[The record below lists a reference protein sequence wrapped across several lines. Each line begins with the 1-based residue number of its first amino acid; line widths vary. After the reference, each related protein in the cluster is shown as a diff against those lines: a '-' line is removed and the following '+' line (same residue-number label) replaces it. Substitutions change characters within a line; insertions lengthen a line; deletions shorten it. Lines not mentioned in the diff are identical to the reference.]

1 MSILVLFDVA
11 LTLLQGR
18 TKGQIG
24 HLLHFLMP
32 GIFLVGLLFVKGGT
46 FALIS
51 LSLMLGGR
59 LYATKGGRGNTSF
72 RWGSVFTMVL
82 QCFLTI
88 PVIDGSL
95 GS

>member
-32 GIFLVGLLFVKGGT
+32 GIFLIGLLVVRGGT

-51 LSLMLGGR
+51 LSLMLGAWR
-59 LYATKGGRGNTSF
+59 QA
-72 RWGSVFTMVL
+72 
-82 QCFLTI
+82 
-88 PVIDGSL
+88 
-95 GS
+95 

>member
-24 HLLHFLMP
+24 HLLHFFMP
-32 GIFLVGLLFVKGGT
+32 GIFLVGLLFVSGGT

-72 RWGSVFTMVL
+72 TQGPIL
-82 QCFLTI
+82 
-88 PVIDGSL
+88 SL
-95 GS
+95 